1 MGMEWH
7 SEGTRTQSE
16 RNMSHCYFD
25 HLTDRPR
32 EDRVSPKLENG
43 DLTPVATLSI
53 TETLEVQIGR
63 TATGSL
69 SHNTNLP
76 HGIRYHAVCVS
87 TVCREVLNSH
97 SHKKNSSQKCSTR
110 VLLCH
115 SLFSLRS
122 ILTLHLF
129 PVSIF
134 LGFVYIPY
142 DDQTRESNYVSSLSQ
157 NSHFSIRLACDLSP
171 LFSLKLW
178 LATVPANY
186 PYYL

>member
-1 MGMEWH
+1 
-7 SEGTRTQSE
+7 
-16 RNMSHCYFD
+16 MSHCYFD

-122 ILTLHLF
+122 VLTLHLF

-171 LFSLKLW
+171 LFSLKL
-178 LATVPANY
+178 
-186 PYYL
+186 